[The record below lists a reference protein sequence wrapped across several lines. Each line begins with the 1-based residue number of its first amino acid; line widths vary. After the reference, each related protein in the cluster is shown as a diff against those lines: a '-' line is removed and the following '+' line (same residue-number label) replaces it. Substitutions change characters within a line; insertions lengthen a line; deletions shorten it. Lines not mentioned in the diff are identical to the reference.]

1 MSLSA
6 LAPILVLDSGV
17 GGLSVVRALREKL
30 PAERIIYFGDTA
42 RVPYGSKSPQLVTRL
57 VAEAISAFAEDQ
69 PKQVVLACNTAS
81 AVALPELRQRFPD
94 QRISGVIDPGAR
106 AAAAAAGRRLQC
118 TIAVIATRATIDSRA
133 YEQAISRRRMKAR
146 LLLKATPLLV
156 PLAEECRRGDDPVVE
171 ACLEQYLGSL
181 RKHRPDA
188 LLLGCTHFPLFKGAI
203 EKTMGP
209 ACPVVDSAGAC
220 ADDVAARLA
229 AAGLLRPALASVFD
243 DGPLLSLFASDLTP
257 ALKRVAARFLGEPV
271 ERVHLLDPGARSASV
286 PAPFAPRLSA

>member
-1 MSLSA
+1 MSPSA

-17 GGLSVVRALREKL
+17 GGLSVVRALRHRL
-30 PAERIIYFGDTA
+30 PGERIIYFGDTA
-42 RVPYGSKSPQLVTRL
+42 RLPYGSKSPQLVTRL
-57 VAEAISAFAEDQ
+57 VAEAISAFADDQ
-69 PKQVVLACNTAS
+69 PKHVVLGCNTAS
-81 AVALPELRQRFPD
+81 AVALPALRQRFPD
-94 QRISGVIDPGAR
+94 LRISGVIDPGAR
-106 AAAAAAGRRLQC
+106 AAAGAAGRRMKC

-156 PLAEECRRGDDPVVE
+156 ALAEDGRQEEDPVVA

-181 RKHRPDA
+181 RRHRPDV
-188 LLLGCTHFPLFKGAI
+188 LLLGCTHFPLFRGAI
-203 EKTMGP
+203 EKVMGP

-243 DGPLLSLFASDLTP
+243 EGPLLSVFASDVTP
-257 ALKRVAARFLGEPV
+257 SFKRVAGRFLGALV
-271 ERVHLLDPGARSASV
+271 DDVHLLDPEKHSAST